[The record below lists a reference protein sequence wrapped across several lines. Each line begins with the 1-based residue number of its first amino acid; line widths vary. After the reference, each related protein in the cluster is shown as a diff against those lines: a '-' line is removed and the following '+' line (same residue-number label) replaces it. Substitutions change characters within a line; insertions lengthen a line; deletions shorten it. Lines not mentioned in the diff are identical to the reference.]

1 METNQVVL
9 SVIQLVTLVIIQEQD
24 CLIALPCLQ
33 VQLIVKQDRFQDQ
46 LSLANPVSLYTI

>member
-24 CLIALPCLQ
+24 YLIALPCLQ

-46 LSLANPVSLYTI
+46 LSHANPVSLYTI